1 MKTDK
6 SIYNITI
13 ASIKRSAQN
22 PETWLH
28 SKIITDVNINGFD
41 LIENELPIF
50 IIDSKIAR
58 TLITTRRIIEVS
70 PNTAQSIAINEI
82 DDIIYGNF
90 KGQINKPTLSI
101 FKIIDFYGDE
111 IQFQM
116 ETGAASIGLIYALN
130 TVQKLIRS

>member
-13 ASIKRSAQN
+13 AAIKRSSQN
-22 PETWLH
+22 PETWIY
-28 SKIITDVNINGFD
+28 SKIVTDSTIDGFD
-41 LIENELPIF
+41 LIENELPVF
-50 IIDSKIAR
+50 MIDSVTTK
-58 TLITTRRIIEVS
+58 TLITTRRIIEIS
-70 PNTAQSIAINEI
+70 ANKNQSISIDEI

-90 KGQINKPTLSI
+90 KGQINKPILSI

-111 IQFQM
+111 LHFQM

-130 TVQKLIRS
+130 TVKKLIRT